1 MTRDLV
7 LDAYCLLIASHV
19 SLVVSLP
26 TAKDIVDLDNE
37 EVMID
42 RTTLSRMNHA

>member
-7 LDAYCLLIASHV
+7 LTTDCLLIASHV
-19 SLVVSLP
+19 SLAFSLS
-26 TAKDIVDLDNE
+26 TAKDIVDSDKE

-42 RTTLSRMNHA
+42 RTTLSQMNHA